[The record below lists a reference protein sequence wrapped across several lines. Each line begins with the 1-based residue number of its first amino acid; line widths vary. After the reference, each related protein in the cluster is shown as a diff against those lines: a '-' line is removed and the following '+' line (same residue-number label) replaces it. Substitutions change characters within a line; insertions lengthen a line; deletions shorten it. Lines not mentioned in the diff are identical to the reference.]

1 MNNLILIT
9 SVINT
14 PNLPLSYTNTRSVF
28 SRQERFKQTQKTI
41 QSIKEKLPN
50 DKIFI
55 VECSDLTS
63 EEQTF
68 LNKNCDYILN
78 LWEKIEL
85 HNFIF
90 GISKSLGEGILTI
103 QALKYIKNIEYGYLY
118 KISGRYWLNE
128 HFKLDKIDHNVY
140 KKINDNENNLFTA
153 LYKIDKKTVEPLL
166 FFLTNNIETMQKC
179 IGYEMLMAKF
189 VKTIDKEFVNNMG
202 LSGFISVCGS
212 ELHY

>member
-1 MNNLILIT
+1 M
-9 SVINT
+9 
-14 PNLPLSYTNTRSVF
+14 
-28 SRQERFKQTQKTI
+28 
-41 QSIKEKLPN
+41 
-50 DKIFI
+50 
-55 VECSDLTS
+55 ECSDLTS